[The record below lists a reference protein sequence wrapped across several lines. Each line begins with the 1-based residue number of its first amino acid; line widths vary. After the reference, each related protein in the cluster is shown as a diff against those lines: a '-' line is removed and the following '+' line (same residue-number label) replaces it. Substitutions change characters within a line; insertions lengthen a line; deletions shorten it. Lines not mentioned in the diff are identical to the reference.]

1 MTSGT
6 IAGIADEKATLG
18 QVLRRLRKDRKLNQE
33 DVSKYLGVERVTCS
47 AYETDRV
54 VPPADKL
61 YKLAEFYGI
70 SIELLASK
78 TLTKSGDKAEN
89 ELVKSN
95 EADLKSA
102 EMMYYYK
109 RLDDKKKRIVFDL
122 IRELYGK

>member
-1 MTSGT
+1 MTSGS
-6 IAGIADEKATLG
+6 IAGIVDEKTTLG
-18 QVLRRLRKDRKLNQE
+18 QVLRRLRKDRKLKQE

-54 VPPADKL
+54 IPPADKL
-61 YKLAEFYGI
+61 YNLAEFYGI

-78 TLTKSGDKAEN
+78 TLTKHSDVIEN
-89 ELVKSN
+89 KLVKSN

-102 EMMYYYK
+102 EMMYYYT
-109 RLDDKKKRIVFDL
+109 RLDDTQKRIIFDL

>member
-47 AYETDRV
+47 AYENDRII
-54 VPPADKL
+54 PPADKL

-78 TLTKSGDKAEN
+78 TLTKHSDVIESKR
-89 ELVKSN
+89 VKSN

-109 RLDDKKKRIVFDL
+109 RLDDTQKKIIFDL

>member
-6 IAGIADEKATLG
+6 IAGIVDEKATLG

-47 AYETDRV
+47 AYENDRV
-54 VPPADKL
+54 IPPADKL

-70 SIELLASK
+70 SIELLAFK
-78 TLTKSGDKAEN
+78 TLTKHSDVIESKR
-89 ELVKSN
+89 VKSN

-102 EMMYYYK
+102 EMMYYYT
-109 RLDDKKKRIVFDL
+109 RLDDTQKRIIFDL
-122 IRELYGK
+122 IKELYGK